1 MRLFAW
7 PLSPSKM
14 KLCFERIA
22 LTICGT
28 TVSSNPMTPG
38 KIAWPSR
45 SLAIKLSRNSPL
57 TRRSRNRDSENSLF
71 LSSPR
76 VDGRFRRVGE
86 EDIGRKYLPYERDYT
101 RWRTL
106 VPDRCRSYTK
116 VESLRENWVAQ
127 APSPV
132 RAFTCWRTLDFLFGT
147 QYKRSMNLTGKVVV
161 ITGASM
167 GIGEA
172 VAKEFLNGGASVVLS
187 SRDLQR
193 AEAAR
198 QRVG

>member
-1 MRLFAW
+1 WISHPRTNGVCGSSKLVSARKIRLFAW

-28 TVSSNPMTPG
+28 TVSSNPITPG

-45 SLAIKLSRNSPL
+45 SLAIKLSRNSSL
-57 TRRSRNRDSENSLF
+57 TRRSRNRASEKSLF

-101 RWRTL
+101 RAERFAPEHASHECRGSTRRDAAGRVSDPRYRCGL
-106 VPDRCRSYTK
+106 TSSSAHNRSVP
-116 VESLRENWVAQ
+116 
-127 APSPV
+127 
-132 RAFTCWRTLDFLFGT
+132 
-147 QYKRSMNLTGKVVV
+147 
-161 ITGASM
+161 
-167 GIGEA
+167 
-172 VAKEFLNGGASVVLS
+172 
-187 SRDLQR
+187 
-193 AEAAR
+193 
-198 QRVG
+198 